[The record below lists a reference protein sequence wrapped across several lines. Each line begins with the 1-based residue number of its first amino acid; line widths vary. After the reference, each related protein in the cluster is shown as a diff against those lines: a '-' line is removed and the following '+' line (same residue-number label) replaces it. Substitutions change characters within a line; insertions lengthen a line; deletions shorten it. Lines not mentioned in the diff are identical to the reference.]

1 MKKNPK
7 KKKFDNTKLAPIAL
21 FVYNRI
27 DHLKKT
33 IKSLKQNK
41 LSIKS
46 DLIIFSDYAKNKNDI
61 KNVLEVRKYI
71 KKLKGFKKIEIYERN
86 KNFGLS
92 KNIISGVSMILK
104 KYKNI
109 IVIEDDLILDKF
121 FLNFMNDGLKLFKN
135 HKKIASIHGYIYPAN
150 FSSQIPDYFFFKG
163 ADCWG
168 WATWKR
174 SWNIFE
180 KNGKKLK
187 NFINQKNLKKEF
199 NFNGSYNYYKMLVE
213 QIKGKNDSWAIR
225 WYASAFIKQMYT
237 LYPKKTFVKN
247 IGTDGSGTHGAGNR
261 EVNKKSIVRKKYTEI
276 KLENK
281 KISENL
287 QAKKK
292 VEEYFRKNS
301 LSLFQKIIKKFI
313 K

>member
-1 MKKNPK
+1 MKKNK
-7 KKKFDNTKLAPIAL
+7 IDNIKLAPIAL

-33 IKSLKQNK
+33 IKSLKKNK

-46 DLIIFSDYAKNKNDI
+46 DLIIFSDYAKNNENI
-61 KNVLEVRKYI
+61 KNILEVRKYI
-71 KKLKGFKKIEIYERN
+71 KKLKGFKKIKIYERD

-92 KNIISGVSMILK
+92 KNIISGVSIVLK

-121 FLNFMNDGLKLFKN
+121 FLDFMNDGLKLFKKE
-135 HKKIASIHGYIYPAN
+135 KKIASIHGYIYPTN
-150 FSSQIPDYFFFKG
+150 LNSHIPDYFFLKG

-174 SWNIFE
+174 SWNLFE
-180 KNGKKLK
+180 KNGNKLK
-187 NFINQKNLKKEF
+187 YLIDNQNLKKEF
-199 NFNGSYNYYKMLVE
+199 NFNGSYDYYKMLVN
-213 QIKGKNDSWAIR
+213 QIEGKNDSWAIR
-225 WYASAFIKQMYT
+225 WYASAFLQQMYT

-247 IGTDGSGTHGAGNR
+247 IGTDGSGTHGTGNR
-261 EVNKKSIVRKKYTEI
+261 KVNKKSIVRKKYISINI
-276 KLENK
+276 KNK
-281 KISENL
+281 EISENL

-301 LSLFQKIIKKFI
+301 FSFFKKIVKKFLI
-313 K
+313 

>member
-1 MKKNPK
+1 
-7 KKKFDNTKLAPIAL
+7 
-21 FVYNRI
+21 
-27 DHLKKT
+27 
-33 IKSLKQNK
+33 
-41 LSIKS
+41 
-46 DLIIFSDYAKNKNDI
+46 
-61 KNVLEVRKYI
+61 
-71 KKLKGFKKIEIYERN
+71 
-86 KNFGLS
+86 
-92 KNIISGVSMILK
+92 
-104 KYKNI
+104 
-109 IVIEDDLILDKF
+109 
-121 FLNFMNDGLKLFKN
+121 
-135 HKKIASIHGYIYPAN
+135 
-150 FSSQIPDYFFFKG
+150 
-163 ADCWG
+163 
-168 WATWKR
+168 
-174 SWNIFE
+174 
-180 KNGKKLK
+180 
-187 NFINQKNLKKEF
+187 
-199 NFNGSYNYYKMLVE
+199 MLVE

-301 LSLFQKIIKKFI
+301 LSLFQKIIKRFI

>member
-1 MKKNPK
+1 MNPE
-7 KKKFDNTKLAPIAL
+7 LAPVVL
-21 FVYNRI
+21 FTYNRYQ
-27 DHLKKT
+27 HLKKV
-33 IKSLKQNK
+33 IDSLSKNK
-41 LSIKS
+41 LAKKS
-46 DLIIFSDYAKNKNDI
+46 TLIIYSDNYKDQKDKDTII
-61 KNVLEVRKYI
+61 KIRKFI
-71 KKLKGFKKIEIYERN
+71 RKVQGFKKIIIYERK

-92 KNIISGVSMILK
+92 KNITLGVRSVLK
-104 KYKNI
+104 KFKKI
-109 IVIEDDLILDKF
+109 IVIEDDLLLDKY
-121 FLNFMNDGLKLFKN
+121 FLNYMNDGLELFKSN
-135 HKKIASIHGYIYPAN
+135 KKVASIHGYIYPIN

-180 KNGKKLK
+180 KNGDKLK
-187 NFINQKNLKKEF
+187 KFIDQKNLKKEF
-199 NFNGSYNYYKMLVE
+199 NFNSSYDYYKMLVE

-247 IGTDGSGTHGAGNR
+247 IGTDGSGTHGTGNR
-261 EVNKKSIVRKKYTEI
+261 KVNKKSINRKKYITI
-276 KLENK
+276 DIDNK
-281 KISENL
+281 KISENF

-301 LSLFQKIIKKFI
+301 LSLFQKIIKRFLI
-313 K
+313 